1 MPKRPR
7 EPEADE
13 LEVVA
18 KRVCQLDNMQV
29 GTKRPAALEDYTSN
43 KRQRVTEPVLQYKAH
58 EYRACIKKLYQMNK
72 RLLAKM
78 ELLKHEQ
85 RYTEEKYL
93 ALKNEVKMRGL
104 EARYWHPGHSPPP
117 MVPVVM

>member
-1 MPKRPR
+1 MPKRSR
-7 EPEADE
+7 EPEEEE

-18 KRVCQLDNMQV
+18 KRVCQLDSMVV
-29 GTKRPAALEDYTSN
+29 GNKRPAALEEYTPN
-43 KRQRVTEPVLQYKAH
+43 KRQRHTAPTLQYKTH
-58 EYRACIKKLYQMNK
+58 EYRACIRKLYHMNK

-93 ALKNEVKMRGL
+93 ALKNEVKMRGM

>member
-1 MPKRPR
+1 MPKRQR
-7 EPEADE
+7 EPEEEE
-13 LEVVA
+13 LEQVA
-18 KRVCQLDNMQV
+18 KRVHVLDNTPIC
-29 GTKRPAALEDYTSN
+29 GKRPPALQEYSAN
-43 KRQRVTEPVLQYKAH
+43 KRQRIEPITYKAV
-58 EYRACIKKLYQMNK
+58 EYRACIRKLYNMNK

-93 ALKNEVKMRGL
+93 ALKNEVKMRGM
-104 EARYWHPGHSPPP
+104 EARCWHPGHSPPP